1 MYYRLFYVWHR
12 SQIGEPELELMI
24 VRAKSVSEAV
34 EKFMES
40 QNEDYVNY
48 LIDLQ
53 VKACDNNYID

>member
-1 MYYRLFYVWHR
+1 MYYRLFYIWHR
-12 SQIGEPELELMI
+12 SQIGELELELMI

-48 LIDLQ
+48 LIDLE